1 MRRTSYIHK
10 SVTSSEPKECRS
22 PFIMREYVVAWF
34 KSVTKFPYFVTK
46 TTSQWENYNV
56 TVACVTGRK
65 LTRGEWPLQL
75 DGFVGRWHTINANKQ
90 DTFWI
95 RTHFVY
101 DKCNRKHIP
110 DKFYDHS
117 SNPTSSKDQTI
128 SSWNLDQ
135 SLNIYSF
142 VLVQ

>member
-1 MRRTSYIHK
+1 M
-10 SVTSSEPKECRS
+10 VTFWSFRIAKG
-22 PFIMREYVVAWF
+22 FWGIWVIMYKVGILEVLLINA
-34 KSVTKFPYFVTK
+34 KISYFVTK

-101 DKCNRKHIP
+101 DKCNRKLIP

-117 SNPTSSKDQTI
+117 SNPTNSKDQTI
-128 SSWNLDQ
+128 SSRILHQ
-135 SLNIYSF
+135 SLNINTIL
-142 VLVQ
+142 LV